1 MSAWRARYERLGC
14 LTGVLYFSGLVA
26 GLFVSVRL
34 CEIATIT
41 LMHPPGGYFVNGLR
55 YADSHG
61 RWLTNGEAVPSAL
74 RLLTPPL
81 CLLLMLGWMV
91 GSLFAITSIARL
103 LSGREA
109 AD

>member
-1 MSAWRARYERLGC
+1 M
-14 LTGVLYFSGLVA
+14 TGVLFFGGLIL

-34 CEIATIT
+34 CEMATIT
-41 LMHPPGGYFVNGLR
+41 LMHPPDGYFADGLR

-61 RWLTNGEAVPSAL
+61 RWLTNGEAVPGAL

-81 CLLLMLGWMV
+81 YLLLMVGWV
-91 GSLFAITSIARL
+91 VASLFAITSVARL
-103 LSGREA
+103 LSGRAA